1 MNLGGGLFM
10 LQQDLGQIQTQTQ
23 QFGWQQRKRLKKIV
37 IQQLLFGV
45 IGKLQDVRVLMEK
58 QEMVE
63 ISCAIVHYQKG
74 INQQEQI

>member
-1 MNLGGGLFM
+1 M
-10 LQQDLGQIQTQTQ
+10 LQQDLGQIQAQPQ

-58 QEMVE
+58 QEMAE

-74 INQQEQI
+74 INQQGQI